1 MEALAEAMAAH
12 GVPMSASQAWR
23 ICKALDLKPWQ
34 VESWMTS
41 HDPDFWEKASDVCGL
56 YLDPP
61 ENAVVWS
68 VDEKSG
74 MQAKSRINPTKPAIP
89 GAPVRREFEYKR
101 NGTAV
106 LFAALDV
113 HDGGVAGWV
122 TDSTKSENFVAFL
135 ADLVR
140 LTPAGLDLHCIADNL
155 SAHKTE
161 GASWQ
166 IHSIAYRGTSFE
178 ELDLEAVLARH
189 PQLALVDEL
198 AHANV
203 PGAGHEH
210 RWQDVEEILSAG
222 IDVDTTLNVANI
234 ASLGPLV
241 AQITGV
247 RLAEAVPDEF
257 LRSGELKLVD
267 LEPAA
272 LRRRLA
278 QGLVFEKARADAAL
292 SSYFRFA
299 NLSALQ
305 ELASL
310 WLDESVVDPVAAYL
324 AAHGVDQARCTVV
337 VVGLEGSPFDQWLI
351 RYAGCVAEVSDA
363 RLVGIHVS
371 PDDNLEQLP
380 AGVLDQD
387 RRLLEALG
395 GSLRE
400 LRAQDAAVELV
411 QAATRAG
418 ASQLVIGSRRRS
430 RLSRRLGGS
439 MVDRV
444 LQAAIDLPVQLV
456 NVGQPGKQSG
466 GRKPRR
472 DRARSTP

>member
-1 MEALAEAMAAH
+1 MGSLGSRGRLRTYLGIAPGVGKTYVMLRDGRAERRKGTDVVLGYWERH
-12 GVPMSASQAWR
+12 GRPATVA
-23 ICKALDLKPWQ
+23 Q
-34 VESWMTS
+34 V
-41 HDPDFWEKASDVCGL
+41 
-56 YLDPP
+56 
-61 ENAVVWS
+61 
-68 VDEKSG
+68 
-74 MQAKSRINPTKPAIP
+74 
-89 GAPVRREFEYKR
+89 
-101 NGTAV
+101 
-106 LFAALDV
+106 
-113 HDGGVAGWV
+113 
-122 TDSTKSENFVAFL
+122 
-135 ADLVR
+135 ADLEM
-140 LTPAGLDLHCIADNL
+140 LP
-155 SAHKTE
+155 S
-161 GASWQ
+161 
-166 IHSIAYRGTSFE
+166 HSIAYRGTSFE